1 MALGESQFSPD
12 KAGPPHRFTG
22 SSMRTRLLI
31 LASSTLLAASPEVRA
46 LQATPQPAE
55 IAAMVS
61 ASKGVTP
68 ERFPNADTV
77 VLENVQRVEVNAE
90 GGSVRKTLSRTKAIT
105 EKGRRDLLTYSTSFN
120 TSYGYAKVISLRI
133 IKADGSV
140 VTLDPTKQSAVQQDP
155 SSESMNIYDPND
167 KMLVA
172 SIPGVQVGDI
182 VEISTE
188 EGEPKA
194 RMKGGFSDITT
205 LEDDVPVLRRSYT
218 VVTPKSLPLAR
229 ILIKDGDDKGLG
241 FTKTEKGDTI
251 EYAWEIGETPQII
264 PEPEMPSSYLCVRRL
279 LVSTIPDWETV
290 SRWYWDIS
298 EPHFKVTDDI
308 KAKAAEIVKGIEG
321 REDRIRAI
329 YKFVSQEIRY
339 MGVISE
345 TDAPGYEPH
354 DVSLT
359 FGKRYGVCRDKAA
372 LLAVM
377 LRAAGFD
384 AYPVLISAG
393 GNHLDQEVAMP
404 YFNHA
409 ITAIRDTDGSFRL
422 MDSTNESTKDI
433 FPAYLANC
441 SFLVADPKGDTLHV
455 SAVPDASGHMLSAE
469 TKLTVRK
476 DGSVTGETVVDFGGV
491 NDTAYR
497 GSFAQAKA
505 DDIRRAIQRMLATVV
520 PGLELEELKLEPE
533 NLMDTEQ
540 PMKLRVRYTAP
551 DFLVDRDG
559 KALLRTPFASQALG
573 FVTRQLSGATT
584 LEKRRFPVKFDLLAG
599 VKERVT
605 VTLPESVG
613 ETLALPADKSID
625 DANLRFSRTMRRD
638 GNQLVGEFDLRMKRL
653 DIPASD
659 YAGLRT
665 ALREISR
672 AGRRNALVSTDS
684 GVKPDLRVMQRKAV
698 VTVADA
704 HSYSV
709 RVEERSKVLTYAGK
723 KDNAELKLSWNTS
736 NPEPVLEHAT
746 VTDKDGVRHEVAPN
760 EINVLDADWVASA
773 PRYAP
778 SRTKVISL
786 PKVEEGSVIE
796 YAHTE
801 SFRNLTSVSWSEI
814 FASTDAVDADE
825 VEVIAPASL
834 PLHLDNRAGA
844 KVTKEGDQVRITV
857 KRRLLPIA
865 REAGLA
871 PAKTWAPQLAFT
883 TVRDDAAYAD
893 ALWPVLSAKC
903 QPDEAVKRKA
913 TELVAGLQSD
923 ADKIV
928 ALRNFVAKNI
938 REAGPGWGEIPAAGL
953 SGAAPTLAD
962 GYGGAADR
970 QLLFVALLRAA
981 GYDATP
987 AVFATDELAVVTRRP
1002 SEPLPQGYYTTLGTR
1017 LRLKEGP
1024 VDFAYLSQYADW
1036 RVNAGDGDMVLPL
1049 DSGMPAQVKTVANDS
1064 TTSYAI
1070 VIAEN
1075 GDATVD
1081 YSSVVHGEG
1090 ATSFTSWAAEA
1101 TPEELSRHFQSLITG
1116 LSRDATPR
1124 GEPVIEKGAVGKLGY
1139 GASVADFAVVQGN
1152 LAYFDLPGGA
1162 GEIFSGANE
1171 SARRLPY
1178 AIGSKRDEHA
1188 VWTVDLPKGW
1198 KLAGE
1203 PRSIDWDGPDGVG
1216 SVKLS
1221 VATEPRNDGGLRLVW
1236 TREIALKAAVVSPE
1250 AFPALV
1256 ELNRRMKATDTWR
1269 VLLERE

>member
-1 MALGESQFSPD
+1 MKIRYVL
-12 KAGPPHRFTG
+12 
-22 SSMRTRLLI
+22 
-31 LASSTLLAASPEVRA
+31 LASGSLLVLSPNLHA
-46 LQATPQPAE
+46 LQVPPE
-55 IAAMVS
+55 ISAIVS
-61 ASKGVTP
+61 AAQTITP

-77 VLENVQRVEVNAE
+77 VLENIQHLDVNAE
-90 GGSVRKTLSRTKAIT
+90 GGAVRKAFTRTKALT
-105 EKGRRDLLTYSTSFN
+105 EKGRRDLLTFSTSFN
-120 TSYGYAKVISLRI
+120 TDYGYAKVISLKI
-133 IKADGSV
+133 VKPDGSV
-140 VTLDPTKQSAVQQDP
+140 VTLDPAKQSAVQQDP
-155 SSESMNIYDPND
+155 SSGSMNIYDPAE

-172 SIPGVQVGDI
+172 SIPGVQVGDL
-182 VEISTE
+182 VEIETE

-205 LEDDVPVLRRSYT
+205 LEDEVPVLHRSYT

-229 ILIKDGDDKGLG
+229 ILIKDGDDSGLK
-241 FTKTEKGDTI
+241 FAKTEKGDTI
-251 EYAWEIGETPQII
+251 EYAWEANETPQII
-264 PEPEMPSSYLCVRRL
+264 PEPQMPSSYLCVRRL

-298 EPHFKVTDDI
+298 EPHFKITDDI
-308 KAKAAEIVKGIEG
+308 KAKATEVVKGIDDQE
-321 REDRIRAI
+321 ERIRAI

-339 MGVISE
+339 MGITTE
-345 TDAPGYEPH
+345 TEAPGYEPH

-359 FGKRYGVCRDKAA
+359 FSKRYGVCRDKAA
-372 LLAVM
+372 LLTVM

-384 AYPVLISAG
+384 AFPVLIMADG
-393 GNHLDQEVAMP
+393 TPLDQEVAMP

-409 ITAIRDTDGSFRL
+409 ITAIRDEKGAVRL

-441 SFLVADPKGDTLHV
+441 SYLVADPKGDTLRV
-455 SAVPDASGHMLSAE
+455 SAVPDAAGNMLSAE
-469 TKLTVRK
+469 TNLTVRK
-476 DGSVTGETVVDFGGV
+476 DGSVSGETVVDFGGI

-497 GSFAQAKA
+497 GSFAETKV
-505 DDIRRAIQRMLATVV
+505 DDIRRFIQRKLAAIV
-520 PGLELEELKLEPE
+520 PGLELEEMKLEPE
-533 NLMDTEQ
+533 NLMDTDQ

-559 KALLRTPFASQALG
+559 KALLRTPFVSQALG
-573 FVTRQLSGATT
+573 LVSSQLADATS
-584 LEKRRFPVKFDLLAG
+584 LEKRRFPVKLDLLAG

-613 ETLALPADKSID
+613 ATLALPADKTID
-625 DANLRFSRTMRRD
+625 DANLRYSRSTRRE
-638 GNQLVGEFDLRMKRL
+638 GSQLVGEFDLRMKRL
-653 DIPASD
+653 EIPASD
-659 YAGLRT
+659 YDALR
-665 ALREISR
+665 ADLREISR

-684 GVKPDLRVMQRKAV
+684 GVKPDLQVLQQKTT

-709 RVEERSKVLTYAGK
+709 RIEERSKVLTYAGK
-723 KDNAELKLSWNTS
+723 KDNAELKLSWNSS

-746 VTDKDGVRHEVAPN
+746 VTDKDGVRHEVAEN
-760 EINVLDADWVASA
+760 EINVLDADWAASA

-786 PKVEEGSVIE
+786 PKVEEGSVID
-796 YAHTE
+796 YAYTTAYQ
-801 SFRNLTSVSWSEI
+801 NLTAVSWSEI

-825 VEVIAPASL
+825 LEIIAPASL
-834 PLHLDNRAGA
+834 PLHVDNRAGA
-844 KVTKEGDQVRITV
+844 KVTKDGDTQRITV

-865 REAGLA
+865 RESGLA

-883 TVRDDAAYAD
+883 TMRDDAAYAE
-893 ALWPVLSAKC
+893 ALRPVLAAKC
-903 QPDEAVKRKA
+903 QPDDAVKSKA
-913 TELVAGLQSD
+913 AELVAGLQSD

-938 REAGPGWGEIPAAGL
+938 RQAGPDWGEIPVSGL

-987 AVFATDELAVVTRRP
+987 ALFATDELAVVTRRP
-1002 SEPLPQGYYTTLGTR
+1002 SEALPQGYYTTLGAR
-1017 LRLKEGP
+1017 LRLQDSP
-1024 VDFAYLSQYADW
+1024 VDFSYLSQYADW
-1036 RVNAGDGDMVLPL
+1036 RVNASDGDVVLPL
-1049 DSGMPAQVKTVANDS
+1049 DSGTPERVKSIANDS
-1064 TTSYAI
+1064 TTRYSI
-1070 VIAEN
+1070 VIDED
-1075 GDATVD
+1075 GDARVD
-1081 YSSVVHGEG
+1081 YLSEVRGEG
-1090 ATSFTSWAAEA
+1090 ATRFTAWASEV
-1101 TPEELSRHFQSLITG
+1101 TPEDLSRHFQSLITG

-1124 GEPVIEKGAVGKLGY
+1124 GEPVIEKGAVGRLGY
-1139 GASVADFAVVQGN
+1139 GASVDDFAVVQGD
-1152 LAYFDLPGGA
+1152 LAYFDLPGGG
-1162 GEIFSGANE
+1162 GEIFEGANE
-1171 SARRLPY
+1171 TARRLPY
-1178 AIGSKRDEHA
+1178 ALGAQRNSRN

-1198 KLAGE
+1198 KLSGE
-1203 PRSIDWDGPDGVG
+1203 PSSIDWDGPSGIGHVT
-1216 SVKLS
+1216 LS
-1221 VATEPRNDGGLRLVW
+1221 VSSERRDDGGLRLVW
-1236 TREIALKAAVVSPE
+1236 TREVALKAAVVSPE

>member
-1 MALGESQFSPD
+1 MKIRFVILATGSLLVLSPD
-12 KAGPPHRFTG
+12 
-22 SSMRTRLLI
+22 L
-31 LASSTLLAASPEVRA
+31 RA
-46 LQATPQPAE
+46 LQAPPE
-55 IAAMVS
+55 ISAIVS
-61 ASKGVTP
+61 ASQAVTP
-68 ERFPNADTV
+68 QRFPNADTV

-90 GGSVRKTLSRTKAIT
+90 GGAVRKTLGRTKALT

-120 TSYGYAKVISLRI
+120 TDYGYAKVIALRI
-133 IKADGSV
+133 IKPDGSV
-140 VTLDPTKQSAVQQDP
+140 VTLDAAKQSAVQQDP
-155 SSESMNIYDPND
+155 SSGSMNIYDPAE

-172 SIPGVQVGDI
+172 SIPGVQTGDI
-182 VEISTE
+182 VEIETE

-205 LEDDVPVLRRSYT
+205 LEDEVPVLHRSYT
-218 VVTPKSLPLAR
+218 VVTPKSLPLVR
-229 ILIKDGDDKGLG
+229 ILIKDGDDSGLG
-241 FTKTEKGDTI
+241 FTRTEKGDTI
-251 EYAWEIGETPQII
+251 EYAWETGETPQII
-264 PEPEMPSSYLCVRRL
+264 PEPDMPSSYLCVRRL

-298 EPHFKVTDDI
+298 EPHFKITDEI
-308 KAKAAEIVKGIEG
+308 KAKADEIVKGIDD
-321 REDRIRAI
+321 REARIRAI

-339 MGVISE
+339 MGITTE
-345 TDAPGYEPH
+345 TEAPGYEPH

-359 FGKRYGVCRDKAA
+359 FSKRYGVCRDKAA

-384 AYPVLISAG
+384 AYPVLIMSG
-393 GNHLDQEVAMP
+393 GGHLDQEVAMP

-409 ITAIRDTDGSFRL
+409 ITAVRDADGSVRL
-422 MDSTNESTKDI
+422 MDSTDESTKDI

-441 SFLVADPKGDTLHV
+441 SYLVADPKGDTLRV
-455 SAVPDASGHMLSAE
+455 SAVPDAAGHMLAAE
-469 TKLTVRK
+469 TNLAVSK
-476 DGSVTGETVVDFGGV
+476 DGSVAGETVIDFGGA

-497 GSFAQAKA
+497 ASFGEAKT
-505 DDIRRAIQRMLATVV
+505 DDIHRALQRMLASVV
-520 PGLELEELKLEPE
+520 PGLELKEMKLEPE
-533 NLMDTEQ
+533 NLKDTSQ
-540 PMKLRVRYTAP
+540 PMKLRVSYTAP

-559 KALLRTPFASQALG
+559 KALLRTPFVSQTLG
-573 FVTRQLSGATT
+573 LVTRQLSSATT
-584 LEKRRFPVKFDLLAG
+584 LEKRRFPIKLDMLAG

-605 VTLPESVG
+605 ITLPESVG
-613 ETLALPADKSID
+613 ATLALPADKSIG
-625 DANLRFSRTMRRD
+625 DANLSFSRTTRRE

-653 DIPASD
+653 DIPAAD
-659 YAGLRT
+659 YAGLRND
-665 ALREISR
+665 LREISR

-684 GVKPDLRVMQRKAV
+684 GVKPDLQVQQRKAT
-698 VTVADA
+698 VTIADA

-709 RVEERSKVLTYAGK
+709 RTEERSKVLTYAGK

-746 VTDKDGVRHEVAPN
+746 VTDKDGVRHEVAEN
-760 EINVLDADWVASA
+760 EINVLDVDWAASA

-786 PKVEEGSVIE
+786 PKVEEGSIID
-796 YAHTE
+796 YAYTE
-801 SFRNLTSVSWSEI
+801 TYRNLTAVSWAEI

-825 VEVIAPASL
+825 VEILAPASL
-834 PLHLDNRAGA
+834 QLHVDNRAGA
-844 KVTKEGDQVRITV
+844 KVTKDGDTQRITV

-883 TVRDDAAYAD
+883 TMRDDAAYAE
-893 ALWPVLSAKC
+893 ALRPVLASKC
-903 QPDEAVKRKA
+903 DPDDAIRTKA
-913 TELVAGLQSD
+913 TELIAGLNSD

-928 ALRNFVAKNI
+928 ALRDFVAKNV
-938 REAGPGWGEIPAAGL
+938 REAGPGWGEIPVGQL

-987 AVFATDELAVVTRRP
+987 ALFATDQLAVVTRRP
-1002 SEPLPQGYYTTLGTR
+1002 SEALPQGYYTTLGAR
-1017 LRLKEGP
+1017 LRLQDGP
-1024 VDFAYLSQYADW
+1024 IDFAYLSQYADW
-1036 RVNAGDGDMVLPL
+1036 HVNAGDGDIVLPL
-1049 DSGMPAQVKTVANDS
+1049 DSGIPERVKSIANDT
-1064 TTSYAI
+1064 TTSYSIAI
-1070 VIAEN
+1070 SDN

-1081 YSSVVHGEG
+1081 YSSIVNGEG
-1090 ATSFTSWAAEA
+1090 ATSFTAWAAEA
-1101 TPEELSRHFQSLITG
+1101 TPEDISRHFQSLITG
-1116 LSRDATPR
+1116 LSRDATQR

-1139 GASVADFAVVQGN
+1139 SASVADFAVVQGD

-1162 GEIFSGANE
+1162 GEIFGGANE
-1171 SARRLPY
+1171 TERRLPY
-1178 AIGSKRDEHA
+1178 AVASQRDSRA

-1203 PRSIDWDGPDGVG
+1203 PGVIDWDGPNGVG
-1216 SVKLS
+1216 HVTLS
-1221 VATEPRNDGGLRLVW
+1221 VTAEPREDGSLRLVW

-1256 ELNRRMKATDTWR
+1256 ELNRRMKAADTWR

>member
-1 MALGESQFSPD
+1 VDGVFGGQSWPVAPLYPGPCMKIRFVLLATGSLLVLSPD
-12 KAGPPHRFTG
+12 LH
-22 SSMRTRLLI
+22 
-31 LASSTLLAASPEVRA
+31 A
-46 LQATPQPAE
+46 LQAPPE
-55 IAAMVS
+55 ISSIVS
-61 ASKGVTP
+61 ASQGVTP

-77 VLENVQRVEVNAE
+77 VLENIQRVEVNAE
-90 GGSVRKTLSRTKAIT
+90 GGAVRKSLSRTKAIT

-120 TSYGYAKVISLRI
+120 TDYGYAKVIALRI
-133 IKADGSV
+133 IKPDGSV
-140 VTLDPTKQSAVQQDP
+140 VTLDPAKQSAIQQDP
-155 SSESMNIYDPND
+155 SSGSMNIYDPAE

-172 SIPGVQVGDI
+172 SIPGVQLGDI
-182 VEISTE
+182 VEVETD

-229 ILIKDGDDKGLG
+229 IVIKDGDDSGLG

-264 PEPEMPSSYLCVRRL
+264 PEPGMPSSYLCVRRL

-298 EPHFKVTDDI
+298 EPHFKITDEI
-308 KAKAAEIVKGIEG
+308 RAKAEELVKGIDD
-321 REDRIRAI
+321 REQRIRAI

-339 MGVISE
+339 MGITTE
-345 TDAPGYEPH
+345 TEAPGYEPH

-359 FGKRYGVCRDKAA
+359 FSKRYGVCRDKAA

-384 AYPVLISAG
+384 AYPVLIMSG
-393 GNHLDQEVAMP
+393 GGHLDQEVAMP

-409 ITAIRDTDGSFRL
+409 ITAVRDADGTVRL
-422 MDSTNESTKDI
+422 MDSTDESTKDI

-441 SFLVADPKGDTLHV
+441 SYLVADPKGDTLRV
-455 SAVPDASGHMLSAE
+455 SAVPDAAGHMLVAE
-469 TKLTVRK
+469 TNLSVRK
-476 DGSVTGETVVDFGGV
+476 DGSVAGETAIDFGGA
-491 NDTAYR
+491 NDTTYR
-497 GSFAQAKA
+497 AWFGEAKA
-505 DDIRRAIQRMLATVV
+505 DDIHRALQRLLAAVV
-520 PGLELEELKLEPE
+520 PGLELEDVKLEPE
-533 NLMDTEQ
+533 SLKDTSQ

-551 DFLVDRDG
+551 DFFVDRDG
-559 KALLRTPFASQALG
+559 KALLRTPFLSQALG
-573 FVTRQLSGATT
+573 MVTRQLAGVTT
-584 LEKRRFPVKFDLLAG
+584 LEKRRFPIKLDMIAG

-605 VTLPESVG
+605 ITLPESIG
-613 ETLALPADKSID
+613 ATLALPADKTID
-625 DANLRFSRTMRRD
+625 DANLSFSQTTQRD
-638 GNQLVGEFDLRMKRL
+638 GDRLVGEFDLRMKRL
-653 DIPASD
+653 DIPAAD
-659 YAGLRT
+659 YDALRT
-665 ALREISR
+665 DLREISR

-684 GVKPDLRVMQRKAV
+684 GVKPDLQVQRRKAT
-698 VTVADA
+698 VTIADA

-709 RVEERSKVLTYAGK
+709 RTEERSRVLTYAGK
-723 KDNAELKLSWNTS
+723 KANAELKLSWNS
-736 NPEPVLEHAT
+736 ANPEPVLERAT
-746 VTDKDGVRHEVAPN
+746 VTDKDGILHEVAEN

-786 PKVEEGSVIE
+786 PKVEEGSLID
-796 YAHTE
+796 YAYTE
-801 SFRNLTSVSWSEI
+801 TYQNLIAVSWSEI

-825 VEVIAPASL
+825 IEIIAPATL
-834 PLHLDNRAGA
+834 QLHVDNRAGA
-844 KVTKEGDQVRITV
+844 KITKEGDKQHITV

-871 PAKTWAPQLAFT
+871 PAETWAPQLAFT
-883 TVRDDAAYAD
+883 TMRDDAAYAE
-893 ALWPVLSAKC
+893 AMRPVIEAKC
-903 QPDEAVKRKA
+903 MPDDAVKSKA
-913 TELVAGLQSD
+913 AELVAGLPSD

-928 ALRNFVAKNI
+928 ALRDFVARNI
-938 REAGPGWGEIPAAGL
+938 REAGPGWGEIPVSQL

-962 GYGGAADR
+962 GYGGSADR

-987 AVFATDELAVVTRRP
+987 ALFATDQLAVVTRRP
-1002 SEPLPQGYYTTLGTR
+1002 SEALPQGYYTTLGTR
-1017 LRLKEGP
+1017 LRLPDGP
-1024 VDFAYLSQYADW
+1024 IDFTYLSQYADW
-1036 RVNAGDGDMVLPL
+1036 HVNAGDGDVILPL
-1049 DSGMPAQVKTVANDS
+1049 DSGKPERVKSTANRA
-1064 TTSYAI
+1064 TTSYSI
-1070 VIAEN
+1070 VIADS

-1081 YSSVVHGEG
+1081 YSSVVSGEN
-1090 ATSFTSWAAEA
+1090 ATSFTGWAAEA
-1101 TPEELSRHFQSLITG
+1101 TPEDISRRFQSLITG
-1116 LSRDATPR
+1116 LSRDAALR

-1139 GASVADFAVVQGN
+1139 GASVADFAVVQGD

-1162 GEIFSGANE
+1162 GEIFGGANE
-1171 SARRLPY
+1171 TDRRLPY
-1178 AIGSKRDEHA
+1178 ALGSERSSRA

-1203 PRSIDWDGPDGVG
+1203 PRTIDWDGPSDLGNVT
-1216 SVKLS
+1216 LS
-1221 VATEPRNDGGLRLVW
+1221 VTTETRDDGGLRLVW
-1236 TREIALKAAVVSPE
+1236 TRDIALKAAVVSPE

-1256 ELNRRMKATDTWR
+1256 ELNRRMKAADTWR

>member
-1 MALGESQFSPD
+1 M
-12 KAGPPHRFTG
+12 KIRFVILATG
-22 SSMRTRLLI
+22 SLFVLSP
-31 LASSTLLAASPEVRA
+31 ALLALQPPPEISAIVPAS
-46 LQATPQPAE
+46 Q
-55 IAAMVS
+55 S
-61 ASKGVTP
+61 VTP

-90 GGSVRKTLSRTKAIT
+90 GGSVRKTLARTKALT

-120 TSYGYAKVISLRI
+120 TDYGYAKVIALRI
-133 IKADGSV
+133 IKPDGSV
-140 VTLDPTKQSAVQQDP
+140 VTLDPVKQSAVQQDP
-155 SSESMNIYDPND
+155 SSGSMNIYDPAE

-172 SIPGVQVGDI
+172 SISGVQVGDL
-182 VEISTE
+182 VEIETE

-205 LEDDVPVLRRSYT
+205 LEDEVPVLHRTYT
-218 VVTPKSLPLAR
+218 VVTPKSLPLVR
-229 ILIKDGDDKGLG
+229 ILIKDGDDSGLG
-241 FTKTEKGDTI
+241 FTKTETGDTI
-251 EYAWEIGETPQII
+251 EYAWETGETPQII
-264 PEPEMPSSYLCVRRL
+264 PEPQMPSSWLCVRRL

-298 EPHFKVTDDI
+298 EPHFKITDEI
-308 KAKAAEIVKGIEG
+308 KAKAEEIVKGIDD
-321 REDRIRAI
+321 REERIRAI

-339 MGVISE
+339 MGITTE
-345 TDAPGYEPH
+345 TEAPGYEPH

-359 FGKRYGVCRDKAA
+359 FSKRYGVCRDKAA

-384 AYPVLISAG
+384 AYPVLIMSG
-393 GNHLDQEVAMP
+393 GGHLDQEVAMP

-409 ITAIRDTDGSFRL
+409 ITAIREADGSVRL
-422 MDSTNESTKDI
+422 MDSTDESTKDI

-441 SFLVADPKGDTLHV
+441 SYLVADPKGDTLRV
-455 SAVPDASGHMLSAE
+455 SAVPDAAGHMLAAE
-469 TKLTVRK
+469 TNLAVRK
-476 DGSVTGETVVDFGGV
+476 DGSVAGETVIDFGGA

-497 GSFAQAKA
+497 ASFAEAKT
-505 DDIRRAIQRMLATVV
+505 DDIHRALQRMLASVV
-520 PGLELEELKLEPE
+520 PGLELEEMKLEPE
-533 NLMDTEQ
+533 SLKDTSQ
-540 PMKLRVRYTAP
+540 PMKLRVSYTAP

-559 KALLRTPFASQALG
+559 KALLRTPFVSQALG
-573 FVTRQLSGATT
+573 LVTRQLSNATT
-584 LEKRRFPVKFDLLAG
+584 LEKRRFPIKLDMLAG

-605 VTLPESVG
+605 VTLPDSVG
-613 ETLALPADKSID
+613 ATLALPADKSIN
-625 DANLRFSRTMRRD
+625 DANLSFSRTTRRD
-638 GNQLVGEFDLRMKRL
+638 GPQLVGEFDLRMKRL
-653 DIPASD
+653 DIPAAD
-659 YAGLRT
+659 YDGLRT

-672 AGRRNALVSTDS
+672 ADRRSALLSTDS
-684 GVKPDLRVMQRKAV
+684 GVKPDLQVLQRKAT
-698 VTVADA
+698 VTIADA

-709 RVEERSKVLTYAGK
+709 RTEEHSKVLTYAGK

-746 VTDKDGVRHEVAPN
+746 VTDKDGVRHEVAEN
-760 EINVLDADWVASA
+760 EINVLDADWAASA

-786 PKVEEGSVIE
+786 PKVEEGSVID
-796 YAHTE
+796 YAYTE
-801 SFRNLTSVSWSEI
+801 VYHNLIAVSWSEI

-825 VEVIAPASL
+825 VEIIAPASL
-834 PLHLDNRAGA
+834 QLHVDNRAGA
-844 KVTKEGDQVRITV
+844 KVTKDGDQVRITV

-871 PAKTWAPQLAFT
+871 PAKTWAPQLGFT
-883 TVRDDAAYAD
+883 TMSDDAAYAE
-893 ALWPVLSAKC
+893 ALRPVLAAKC
-903 QPDEAVKRKA
+903 DPDDAIKSKA
-913 TELVAGLQSD
+913 AELVAGLNSD

-928 ALRNFVAKNI
+928 ALRDFVAKNV
-938 REAGPGWGEIPAAGL
+938 REAGPGWGEIPVAGL

-987 AVFATDELAVVTRRP
+987 ALFATDQLAVVTRRP
-1002 SEPLPQGYYTTLGTR
+1002 SEALPQGYYTTLGTR
-1017 LRLKEGP
+1017 LRLQDGSI
-1024 VDFAYLSQYADW
+1024 DFAYLSQYADW
-1036 RVNAGDGDMVLPL
+1036 RVNAGDGDVVLPL
-1049 DSGMPAQVKTVANDS
+1049 DSGIPERVKSVAND
-1064 TTSYAI
+1064 TTTTYNIKIGNS
-1070 VIAEN
+1070 
-1075 GDATVD
+1075 GDAEVQ
-1081 YSSVVHGEG
+1081 YSSEVHGEN

-1116 LSRDATPR
+1116 LSRDATLR

-1139 GASVADFAVVQGN
+1139 SAIVADFAVVQGD
-1152 LAYFDLPGGA
+1152 LAYFSLPGGG
-1162 GEIFSGANE
+1162 GEIFGGANE
-1171 SARRLPY
+1171 TDRRLPY
-1178 AIGSKRDEHA
+1178 AVGSERDSRA
-1188 VWTVDLPKGW
+1188 VWTVDLPEGW

-1203 PRSIDWDGPDGVG
+1203 PRTIDWDGPNGLGRVT
-1216 SVKLS
+1216 LS
-1221 VATEPRNDGGLRLVW
+1221 VTTESREGGGLRVVW

-1256 ELNRRMKATDTWR
+1256 ELNRRMKAADTWR